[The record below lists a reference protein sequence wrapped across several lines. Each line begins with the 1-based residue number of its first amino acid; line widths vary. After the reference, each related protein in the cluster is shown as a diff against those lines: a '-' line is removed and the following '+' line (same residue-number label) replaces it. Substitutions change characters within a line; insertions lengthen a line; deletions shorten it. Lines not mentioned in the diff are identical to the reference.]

1 MRGVDDLPWFHAT
14 LELLDLR
21 RHERVLAIGCTAPQL
36 RAVARLVGDGGEL
49 TAIEPDRT
57 RAERLAREPI
67 AGLAVVAATPGADR
81 FGSFDALLACPLV
94 APPWPWAE
102 LPAAAHHNLRPGG
115 RFAIDVPAPDMIP
128 VVHAAWQR
136 SGLPPLAPDPL
147 RGIADDRL
155 AHDLRAT
162 GLRRVD
168 TVLGTHLLSL
178 ESPFDLVELLTPALR
193 LDDTAA
199 AELGRSLASELH
211 STGTCDVLVHR
222 TRVHG
227 IR

>member
-1 MRGVDDLPWFHAT
+1 MRGLDDLPWFHAA

-21 RHERVLAIGCTAPQL
+21 RHERVLAIGCMAPQL
-36 RAVARLVGDGGEL
+36 RAIARLIGERGEL

-57 RAERLAREPI
+57 RAEQLAGEPI
-67 AGLAVVAATPGADR
+67 PGLAVVAASPGADR

-94 APPWPWAE
+94 TPAWPWSE
-102 LPAAAHHNLRPGG
+102 LPAAAHNNLRPGG

-128 VVHAAWQR
+128 VLRTAWAKTGR
-136 SGLPPLAPDPL
+136 PPLQPDPL
-147 RGIADDRL
+147 AGIADDRL
-155 AHDLRAT
+155 AHELRAG

-168 TVLGTHLLSL
+168 TVLGTHLLTL
-178 ESPFDLVELLTPALR
+178 ESPFDLVELWTPALR
-193 LDDTAA
+193 LDDRTA
-199 AELGRSLASELH
+199 AELGRALASELH
-211 STGTCDVLVHR
+211 STGACDLLVHR